1 MTESAFPIA
10 RYLYE
15 GLPAEQGWV
24 AEVIME
30 GARGDSAVPALEES
44 SADRTDDYSTPAV
57 AFVTRA
63 F

>member
-1 MTESAFPIA
+1 
-10 RYLYE
+10 
-15 GLPAEQGWV
+15 
-24 AEVIME
+24 ME
-30 GARGDSAVPALEES
+30 GARGDSEAVPALEES

>member
-30 GARGDSAVPALEES
+30 GARAVILKRFPHWKKA
-44 SADRTDDYSTPAV
+44 RQTGPTIIRRRP
-57 AFVTRA
+57 
-63 F
+63 